1 MMMMKMVLVGTKARL
16 GESDWESRESEG
28 GSRGGYGGGGPNW
41 AVFHSFTPPLTR
53 GSNFGQNI
61 IDEK

>member
-1 MMMMKMVLVGTKARL
+1 MMKMVLVVTKARL

-28 GSRGGYGGGGPNW
+28 GSRGGYGGGVPIGQSSI
-41 AVFHSFTPPLTR
+41 HSPPPLTR